1 MENVGTNEKTKK
13 KAPRPKYNLWQVTAY
28 MLGVAW
34 KGKHW
39 SVFTVGISLALVT
52 AGKTITEL
60 LFAPAVIGKL
70 EQNAPLGSLL
80 VTICGFAGL
89 LLVLSFLFKYLDN
102 LALFGKLQVRMDI
115 MRFSALKR
123 SMTSYPNLLDKKFLD
138 LSAKVGRAVSTNS
151 ESVESFWASWED
163 ILTNLFGFAV
173 YLLLLSGLNGWLC
186 LLVCATSV
194 VSYLASKRINEW
206 GYRHREEEADCM
218 KQINYVQKIATD
230 RQYGKDI
237 RIFGL
242 REWVE
247 GLWEDA
253 LRLYHGFLVR
263 REKAYLWA
271 NIIDLALLLVRNGAA
286 YAYLI
291 WLTLTQGLSVAQF
304 LLYFGAATGFAQWVG
319 GILEKFAKLRKQ
331 CLDISTV
338 REFLE
343 YPEPFRFE
351 DGTPLE
357 KRLDI
362 PYELR
367 LEHVSY
373 RYPGAEKNTIDG
385 MDLTIHPGENL
396 AIVGLNGAGKT
407 TLVKLLCG
415 FLDPTEGR
423 VLLNGQDIRQYDRRD
438 YYKLFAAV
446 FQDFSVLSATVAEN
460 VAQTRTGIDEARVR
474 VCLEQAGLTEKVRSL
489 PKGLETQVGRDV
501 YEDGIELS
509 GGQTQRLMLA
519 RALYKN
525 APVLVLDEPTAAL
538 DPIAEDDIYQKYNE
552 MTKGRTSLFISH
564 RLASTRFCD
573 RILYLKDGRVAE
585 EGTHEQLL
593 KQGGGYA
600 QLFEVQSQYYRE
612 GKAV

>member
-1 MENVGTNEKTKK
+1 METGTNKTKQK
-13 KAPRPKYNLWQVTAY
+13 PKYDLWQITAY

-34 KGKHW
+34 RGRHW
-39 SVFTVGISLALVT
+39 TVFTVGLSLALVT
-52 AGKTITEL
+52 AGRTIAEL
-60 LFAPAVIGKL
+60 LFAPAVLRVL
-70 EQNAPLGSLL
+70 EQGMALGRLLAVIGGFSVLL
-80 VTICGFAGL
+80 VALTFL
-89 LLVLSFLFKYLDN
+89 QSYLSELN
-102 LALFGKLQVRMDI
+102 LFGKMNVRVDI
-115 MRFSALKR
+115 LDLSARKR
-123 SMTSYPNLLDKKFLD
+123 AGTSYPNLLDKRFLD
-138 LSAKVGRAVSTNS
+138 LSAKADRAGSTNN
-151 ESVESFWASWED
+151 ESVEAFWVSWGE
-163 ILTNLFGFAV
+163 ILTNLFGFGA
-173 YLLLLSGLNGWLC
+173 YLLLLSGLNAWLC

-194 VSYLASKRINEW
+194 VSYLASRRINEW
-206 GYRHREEEADCM
+206 GYRHREEEAGYV
-218 KQINYVQKIATD
+218 KRLAYVQKVATD

-247 GLWEDA
+247 ELWESTMQ
-253 LRLYHGFLVR
+253 LYHGFLLR
-263 REKAYLWA
+263 RETAYLWA
-271 NIIDLALLLVRNGAA
+271 NVIDLALLLVRNGAA

-291 WLTLTQGLSVAQF
+291 WLTLEQGLPVSQF
-304 LLYFGAATGFAQWVG
+304 LLYFGAATGFAQWVS
-319 GILEKFAKLRKQ
+319 GILEKFAKLHKQ

-351 DGTPLE
+351 DGLPLE
-357 KRLDI
+357 KRLDT

-367 LEHVSY
+367 LEGVSY
-373 RYPGAEKNTIDG
+373 RYPGAEKDTIHKL
-385 MDLTIHPGENL
+385 DLTVRPGENL

-423 VLLNGQDIRQYDRRD
+423 VLLNGQDIRPYNRRD

-460 VAQTRTGIDEARVR
+460 VAQCRTGIDEARVWH
-474 VCLEQAGLTEKVRSL
+474 CLDEAGLTEKVQSL
-489 PKGLETQVGRDV
+489 PKQLETQIGREV

-519 RALYKN
+519 RALYKD

-538 DPIAEDDIYQKYNE
+538 DPIAENDIYQKYNE
-552 MTKGRTSLFISH
+552 MTAGKTSLFISH

-585 EGTHEQLL
+585 EGTHEELL
-593 KQGGGYA
+593 KRGGGYA
-600 QLFEVQSQYYRE
+600 DLFEVQSQYYRE
-612 GKAV
+612 ENEA